1 MHGRVAVLAACVIVT
16 IAGCSSEPTTKTVDA
31 DTAQALGWTWPLSVD
46 GGNIVC
52 AGSNQLVFRVDGTD
66 YALNGLAKSGGYQI
80 IDPIWLDD
88 PDVAGLKIDISG
100 LTDFGLTA
108 CGY

>member
-1 MHGRVAVLAACVIVT
+1 MT